1 MPLTRVYLALTPADL
16 DALAAEGTLGS
27 PPRRAHAVTPAVG
40 TPGLTTDAEELEHLA
55 WVAATEEAEGAAGDA
70 GAAGVRRV
78 VAAAD
83 VEAEAVAHPT
93 APDVPSRV
101 EVTEP
106 VHRRQVVSFHVD
118 EEPGATGTADLL
130 WYDVTELDDVRA
142 LLGG

>member
-16 DALAAEGTLGS
+16 DRLADEETLGGA
-27 PPRRAHAVTPAVG
+27 RRPAHAVTPAVG
-40 TPGLTTDAEELEHLA
+40 TPGLTTDVEELEHLA
-55 WVAATEEAEGAAGDA
+55 WLAATEEASGTAPAGT
-70 GAAGVRRV
+70 RRV

-83 VEAEAVAHPT
+83 VEVEAVTHPT

-106 VHRRQVVSFHVD
+106 VSRRQVVSFHVD
-118 EEPGATGTADLL
+118 EEPGGTGTTDLL

-142 LLGG
+142 LVAP

>member
-16 DALAAEGTLGS
+16 DRLADEGTLGAA
-27 PPRRAHAVTPAVG
+27 PRPAHAVTPAVG

-55 WVAATEEAEGAAGDA
+55 WVAATQEAGSTTAAGT
-70 GAAGVRRV
+70 RRV

-83 VEAEAVAHPT
+83 VEVEAVTHPT

-106 VHRRQVVSFHVD
+106 VGRRQVVSFHVD
-118 EEPGATGTADLL
+118 EEPGATGTTDLL

-142 LLGG
+142 LVAP